1 MKAIFNSLGS
11 NYNNCFWWKVLWSRG
26 NKKDRDA
33 LKDILKRRY
42 NGTPLL
48 FYKGREAMFAAL
60 KLSGLPSGS
69 QVAVTGLTCYAVYR
83 AIVDTG
89 YQPVYIDIA
98 DGSLNFDGAA
108 LRDTIKKNPNIKV
121 VVVQNTLGYA
131 GDIDTIVEIA
141 KHHNLIIIEDLAHS
155 IGTIYADGKEAGT
168 VGDFTALSFSQDKVI
183 DGVSGGALIVRNDK
197 YADKIADLTFTPLGA
212 VQKARDR
219 FYPMLTSMI
228 RSTYSIGLGKLLH
241 FVFKKMHF
249 MARAVDGIY
258 GVMRTL
264 PDWYSRNIVRQFN
277 TSAKVLKH
285 RQDIADI
292 YKKIL
297 PSSVCIDLDV
307 SSTYLRFPIIVDD
320 PKGLWKSL
328 GKFAHITDTWYDV
341 PVAPRR
347 YFAESSYKLGMCPNS
362 EKITNHIVNL
372 PTHINISK
380 QQATQL
386 AQKVS
391 SWLSQ

>member
-11 NYNNCFWWKVLWSRG
+11 NYNNWFWWKVLWSQG
-26 NKKDRDA
+26 SQKDRDE
-33 LKDILKRRY
+33 LSSVLQQRY
-42 NGTPLL
+42 SGTPLL

-69 QVAVTGLTCYAVYR
+69 KVAITGFTCYAVYR

-98 DGSLNFDGAA
+98 DDSLNFSGKTLNNA
-108 LRDTIKKNPNIKV
+108 IQSNPDIKV
-121 VVVQNTLGYA
+121 VIIQNTLGYA
-131 GDIDTIVEIA
+131 SDIDTIIAIA
-141 KHHNLIIIEDLAHS
+141 KRHKLIIIEDLAHS
-155 IGTIYADGKEAGT
+155 IGTAYKNGKEAGT
-168 VGDFTALSFSQDKVI
+168 IGDFTTLSFSQDKVI
-183 DGVSGGALIVRNDK
+183 DGVSGGALIVRNSK
-197 YADKIADLTFTPLGA
+197 YTEDIKDLTFTPLGNA
-212 VQKARDR
+212 QKSRDR
-219 FYPMLTSMI
+219 FYPLLTGMI

-241 FVFKKMHF
+241 LVFKKLHF

-264 PDWYSRNIVRQFN
+264 PNWYSRNIVKQFN
-277 TSAKVLKH
+277 TSARVFKH
-285 RQDIADI
+285 RQDIANI
-292 YKKIL
+292 YKKML
-297 PSSVCIDLDV
+297 PANVCIDINAP
-307 SSTYLRFPIIVDD
+307 STYLRFPIIVND
-320 PKGLWKSL
+320 PKGLWKHL
-328 GKFAHITDTWYDV
+328 EKFAHITDTWYDV

-347 YFAESSYKLGMCPNS
+347 YLADSSYKTGMCPNS
-362 EKITNHIVNL
+362 DKITNHIVNL
-372 PTHINISK
+372 PTHINISE